1 MSDTVQILVGLT
13 FLLSVFI
20 LTRYIVTIRLRNAA
34 RSIIEDLEARS
45 AFTEVQAADLPY
57 SKPDILRIGMRDY
70 RRKALEYMVA
80 EGVIGCNAD
89 GKYYLKVRRIPRT
102 EN

>member
-1 MSDTVQILVGLT
+1 MNDVGQIAVGLV
-13 FLLSVFI
+13 LLVAVFI
-20 LTRYIVTIRLRNAA
+20 ATRYIVAIRLQNAA
-34 RSIIEDLEARS
+34 RSIIDDLEERA
-45 AFTEVQAADLPY
+45 AFEESTAAELAY
-57 SKPDILRIGMRDY
+57 SRGTILRIGMRDY